1 MNYKKALWRSMV
13 IIVILIL
20 SVLCGL
26 LFQFL
31 YDKYERSAYPR
42 EFSDYVEE
50 YSYEYSVPPH
60 IVYAVIKTESD
71 FKSGAVSD
79 AGAVGL
85 MQMMPDTFTWLTTK
99 TKDNHDKGMLY
110 DPETN
115 IEYGTYYL
123 SYLYRKYGSWETVY
137 AAYNAG
143 EGNVD
148 KWLGDKLSESGAK
161 KLDDIPFEET
171 ANYVKKV
178 NKAAEIYERL
188 YYTESTGE

>member
-1 MNYKKALWRSMV
+1 MNYKKALWRSTV
-13 IIVILIL
+13 IIVILVL
-20 SVLCGL
+20 SMLCGL
-26 LFQFL
+26 LFQFC

-42 EFSDYVEE
+42 EYSDYVEKYARE
-50 YSYEYSVPPH
+50 NGVPPH

-71 FKSGAVSD
+71 FDSGAVSE

-85 MQMMPDTFTWLTTK
+85 MQMMPDTFLWLTTI

-148 KWLGDKLSESGAK
+148 SWLGDKMEDGGAK
-161 KLDDIPFEET
+161 RLDSIPFEET

-178 NKAAEIYERL
+178 SRAAEIYERL
-188 YYTESTGE
+188 YYTEQ

>member
-1 MNYKKALWRSMV
+1 MNYKKALYRSMV

-26 LFQFL
+26 LFQFF
-31 YDKYERSAYPR
+31 YDKYERAAYPR
-42 EFSDYVEE
+42 EFSEFVENYSEE
-50 YSYEYSVPPH
+50 YGVPAH

-71 FKSGAVSD
+71 FDSSAVSE

-85 MQMMPDTFTWLTTK
+85 MQMMPDTFTWLTTV

-115 IEYGTYYL
+115 IQYGTYYL

-148 KWLGDKLSESGAK
+148 KWLGDKMDEGGAK
-161 KLDDIPFEET
+161 KLDEIPFEET
-171 ANYVKKV
+171 SGYVKKV
-178 NKAAEIYERL
+178 KKAAEIYERL
-188 YYTESTGE
+188 YYTEQ